1 MGCGGGAVSVGAC
14 EGGDGEREVMDGIFD
29 GLHPT
34 KENDRAIGT
43 ARGKGRKVCV
53 WTGGPAITDV
63 FRGPR
68 GNAGSQGGAKVS
80 PRVRARRWA
89 TDNGRRG
96 GILRE
101 GQSQE

>member
-1 MGCGGGAVSVGAC
+1 VGAG
-14 EGGDGEREVMDGIFD
+14 EGCDGERKVMDGIFD

-43 ARGKGRKVCV
+43 ARGKGGKVYV
-53 WTGGPAITDV
+53 WTGGPTIADV

-89 TDNGRRG
+89 ADNGRRG